1 MMTPW
6 YNIIDQIPIQ
16 TLKEIEEYF
25 EEINN
30 KRIEE
35 KLKAEEERK
44 ARKEAAKQQ

>member
-1 MMTPW
+1 MRLW
-6 YNIIDQIPIQ
+6 YEIFDDFPRIQ